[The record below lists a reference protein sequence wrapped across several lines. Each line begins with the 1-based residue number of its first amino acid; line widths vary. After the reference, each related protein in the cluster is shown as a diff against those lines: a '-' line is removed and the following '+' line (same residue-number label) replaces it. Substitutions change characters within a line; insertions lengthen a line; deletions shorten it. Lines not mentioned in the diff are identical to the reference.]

1 MIDLPSDLKE
11 RALRGR
17 TLAWVLLLA
26 CVLYAGLA
34 LWSELGE
41 IRRAFA
47 RFNGEDMLWVML
59 LVTAGYLLRFLRWR
73 FYLRTLGYSVPWVS
87 DLRIFL
93 ASFLMSISPGKVG
106 EAMKSFFL
114 KREFGIPTTPTVA
127 AFFCE
132 RFTDVFS
139 IVFLSAA
146 GFLVY
151 PYGGWLMASIF
162 IAQLLFLLVMQKE
175 TWIETILFSR
185 MSGIEALETWVE
197 RGRRFYETSGDLLSF
212 RNLVV
217 GTVLGG
223 LSWGLEGL
231 CLYLILQ
238 GFGVTAVSAPT
249 AIFIFCS
256 AVLLG
261 AASMLPGGIGGSE
274 ALMIA
279 MLLFFGTSRSVA
291 VTATLIVRVVTL
303 WYGVGIG
310 AVCWRWS
317 LRRLDAGEATA
328 GPGS

>member
-1 MIDLPSDLKE
+1 MIDLPSDLGE

-26 CVLYAGLA
+26 CAVYAGLA

-41 IRRAFA
+41 IQRAFS

-59 LVTAGYLLRFLRWR
+59 LVSVGYFLRFLRWR
-73 FYLRTLGYSVPWVS
+73 FYLQTLGYSVPWLS

-114 KREFGIPTTPTVA
+114 KREFDIPTTPTVA

-162 IAQLLFLLVMQKE
+162 LAQLLFLLVMQQE
-175 TWIETILFSR
+175 TWVETIIFSR

-212 RNLVV
+212 RNLVI
-217 GTVLGG
+217 GTLLGG

-231 CLYLILQ
+231 CLYWILQ
-238 GFGVTAVSAPT
+238 GFGVTSISAPT
-249 AIFIFCS
+249 AVFIFCS

-261 AASMLPGGIGGSE
+261 AASMLPGGVGGSE
-274 ALMIA
+274 AIMVA

-317 LRRLDAGEATA
+317 IRRLDAREASA
-328 GPGS
+328 GPES

>member
-1 MIDLPSDLKE
+1 MIDLPDNLAE

-17 TLAWVLLLA
+17 TLASVLLLA
-26 CVLYAGLA
+26 CLLYAGLA

-41 IRRAFA
+41 IRRAFG
-47 RFNGEDMLWVML
+47 RFRTDDMLWVML
-59 LVTAGYLLRFLRWR
+59 LVSAGYGLRFLRWR
-73 FYLRTLGYSVPWVS
+73 YYLGVLGYRIPWSS

-93 ASFLMSISPGKVG
+93 ASFLMSISPGKIG

-114 KREFGIPTTPTVA
+114 KREFDIPTTPTVA

-151 PYGGWLMASIF
+151 PYGGWMMASIF
-162 IAQLLFLLVMQKE
+162 LAQLAFLLVMQKE
-175 TWIETILFSR
+175 TWLETLLFSR
-185 MSGIEALETWVE
+185 LSGVEALEGWVE
-197 RGRRFYETSGDLLSF
+197 RGRRFYRTSGDLLSL
-212 RNLVV
+212 RNLIV
-217 GTVLGG
+217 GTLLGG

-231 CLYLILQ
+231 CLYWILQ
-238 GFGVTAVSAPT
+238 GFGGTTVSIPTAV
-249 AIFIFCS
+249 FIFCS

-274 ALMIA
+274 AIMIA
-279 MLLFFGTSRSVA
+279 MLLFFGTSRPVA

-303 WYGVGIG
+303 WYGVALG
-310 AVCWRWS
+310 AFCWRLS
-317 LRRLDAGEATA
+317 LRRLPGERST
-328 GPGS
+328 PGAES